1 MPRSAAG
8 GLARESR
15 SEREGRGV
23 QVRKVGQRSH
33 GRPFRT
39 VRTTYWIDVQTACAN
54 GPPWPGTTWAR
65 QGVPRA
71 YWTLLDAIRR
81 NRTLDKRPEGQ
92 IRPGESE
99 QSEATTEGVG
109 SSIICRHSHTNSL
122 LGPPPM
128 TGNRKRVCARA
139 LALCARRLCVHVVCV
154 RFGVLEWGPAMP

>member
-1 MPRSAAG
+1 MGGLDSSSGAPRQARETPSIRSTVWTPPFCRRLVTGYDHGHLPRRVCNRQNREREMPRSAAG

-33 GRPFRT
+33 GRPFRTVRTTFRT

-81 NRTLDKRPEGQ
+81 NRTR
-92 IRPGESE
+92 
-99 QSEATTEGVG
+99 
-109 SSIICRHSHTNSL
+109 
-122 LGPPPM
+122 
-128 TGNRKRVCARA
+128 
-139 LALCARRLCVHVVCV
+139 
-154 RFGVLEWGPAMP
+154 